1 MIAFKNIDLGELF
14 YLVEDGVYFKYQKVS
29 NNGAVMVEYCS
40 NGEVTEFSPEYV
52 VFNV

>member
-14 YLVEDGVYFKYQKVS
+14 YLVEDGVYFKYQKIS
-29 NNGAVMVEYCS
+29 NREAILIEYCGS
-40 NGEVTEFSPEYV
+40 EDVTEFSTEYS